1 MQAVRTVPVVREQPV
16 WLTEEEAFTLL
27 MSLVR
32 GAAAGSRSED
42 ALLAKM
48 GAVCRSFLR
57 GAREIP
63 IEIPA
68 EETWILESLEEQMC
82 LQAA

>member
-1 MQAVRTVPVVREQPV
+1 MRRVPVAREQAV

-27 MSLVR
+27 MGLVR
-32 GAAAGSRSED
+32 GAVAGSASED
-42 ALLAKM
+42 DLLAKM
-48 GAVCRSFLR
+48 GDVCRTFLR

-63 IEIPA
+63 VTSPVEK
-68 EETWILESLEEQMC
+68 TWILESLEEQMC

>member
-32 GAAAGSRSED
+32 GAVAGSRGED

-48 GAVCRSFLR
+48 GAVCRCFLR
-57 GAREIP
+57 GAHEIP
-63 IEIPA
+63 VEIPPQ
-68 EETWILESLEEQMC
+68 ETWILEVLEEQMC

>member
-16 WLTEEEAFTLL
+16 WLTEDEAFTLL
-27 MSLVR
+27 MGLVR
-32 GAAAGSRSED
+32 GAVAGSPSED

-48 GAVCRSFLR
+48 GAVCRGFLR
-57 GAREIP
+57 GAREVP
-63 IEIPA
+63 VECPA